1 MEPIRIQRKRIK
13 GWTMPENTVYVGR
26 PTKWGNPYSIS
37 AGRSHSLKFYR
48 IWLEEKLEEDP
59 HFLDDLKD
67 KNLACWCKLSQPCHV
82 DVLLEKLKSSAPA
95 KPLHSLSEG
104 ETSSDR
110 ISDGLKSGISPV
122 SPSKE
127 TGGRTTKFVD
137 IKDMPNY
144 NATVTNHTES
154 ITVRECIV
162 ENDKP
167 KCRVH
172 GSMNKVT
179 KEGIWRC
186 LTCGVGC
193 FEYKKE
199 DK

>member
-95 KPLHSLSEG
+95 KPV
-104 ETSSDR
+104 
-110 ISDGLKSGISPV
+110 SPV
-122 SPSKE
+122 VVEIKGSVDKPHE
-127 TGGRTTKFVD
+127 DTGGG
-137 IKDMPNY
+137 N
-144 NATVTNHTES
+144 
-154 ITVRECIV
+154 
-162 ENDKP
+162 
-167 KCRVH
+167 
-172 GSMNKVT
+172 
-179 KEGIWRC
+179 
-186 LTCGVGC
+186 
-193 FEYKKE
+193 
-199 DK
+199 

>member
-95 KPLHSLSEG
+95 KP
-104 ETSSDR
+104 
-110 ISDGLKSGISPV
+110 V
-122 SPSKE
+122 SPYVVEIKSRVDKPHKE
-127 TGGRTTKFVD
+127 TGGGFTIIHMDKITDK
-137 IKDMPNY
+137 KD
-144 NATVTNHTES
+144 
-154 ITVRECIV
+154 
-162 ENDKP
+162 
-167 KCRVH
+167 
-172 GSMNKVT
+172 
-179 KEGIWRC
+179 
-186 LTCGVGC
+186 
-193 FEYKKE
+193 
-199 DK
+199 

>member
-82 DVLLEKLKSSAPA
+82 DVLLEKLKSSTPA
-95 KPLHSLSEG
+95 KPPV
-104 ETSSDR
+104 
-110 ISDGLKSGISPV
+110 SDGRTSENRSDSNEKHTAQGRGATW
-122 SPSKE
+122 E
-127 TGGRTTKFVD
+127 TGGGFTIIHMDKITDK
-137 IKDMPNY
+137 KD
-144 NATVTNHTES
+144 
-154 ITVRECIV
+154 
-162 ENDKP
+162 
-167 KCRVH
+167 
-172 GSMNKVT
+172 
-179 KEGIWRC
+179 
-186 LTCGVGC
+186 
-193 FEYKKE
+193 
-199 DK
+199 

>member
-95 KPLHSLSEG
+95 KPDLMLEVNLQG
-104 ETSSDR
+104 KTLTSS
-110 ISDGLKSGISPV
+110 
-122 SPSKE
+122 E
-127 TGGRTTKFVD
+127 TGGGFTIISMGKIGDED
-137 IKDMPNY
+137 IKCDSCG
-144 NATVTNHTES
+144 AVIRKSELE
-154 ITVRECIV
+154 VRGSQKLCTDCAVVYDIDGENV
-162 ENDKP
+162 E
-167 KCRVH
+167 
-172 GSMNKVT
+172 GSWS
-179 KEGIWRC
+179 E
-186 LTCGVGC
+186 
-193 FEYKKE
+193 
-199 DK
+199 